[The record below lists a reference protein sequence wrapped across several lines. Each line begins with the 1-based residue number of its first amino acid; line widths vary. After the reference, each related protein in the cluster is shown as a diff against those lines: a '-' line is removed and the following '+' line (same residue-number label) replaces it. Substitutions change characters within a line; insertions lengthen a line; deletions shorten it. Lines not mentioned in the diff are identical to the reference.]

1 MLSIQNLTKSFG
13 GLVAVD
19 RVSFEIRRG
28 EIFGFLGP
36 NGAGK
41 TTTINMIC
49 GLLKPDAGSIRLDG
63 EDLLT
68 AGPAVRKKL
77 GVVPQEVALYE
88 ELNAVENLQFWGGLY
103 GMAGSELKKRT
114 QDLLE
119 ASGLS
124 DRTREKVKNYSG
136 GMKRRLNMAAGM
148 IHRPK
153 LLLLDEPTVGIDPQA
168 RRHMLD
174 LVRAFSDQGT
184 TILYTTHYLDEA
196 ELLCN
201 RLAII
206 DHGRVLASGTQ
217 EEIKRIVGENRL
229 LRVTGHFSRS
239 SAERMTRK
247 IRQLS
252 IVSISEN
259 DALYSLPIH
268 LGTGKF
274 LEALV
279 SGGFRIDNLGIKEP
293 SLDSVFI
300 KLTGRE
306 LRD

>member
-1 MLSIQNLTKSFG
+1 MLSIQNLTKSFN
-13 GLVAVD
+13 GLIAVD
-19 RVSFEIRRG
+19 RVSFEVRKG

-63 EDLLT
+63 EDALS
-68 AGPAVRKKL
+68 AGPASRKKL

-103 GMAGSELKKRT
+103 GLRGADLKKRIKN
-114 QDLLE
+114 LLD
-119 ASGLS
+119 ASGLA
-124 DRTREKVKNYSG
+124 DRSKEKIRNFSG

-174 LVRAFSDQGT
+174 LVRAFSGQGT

-196 ELLCN
+196 ELLCD

-206 DHGRVLASGTQ
+206 DHGRILAVGTQ

-229 LRVTGHFSRS
+229 LRVTGAFSRA
-239 SAERMTRK
+239 SAERMTKK
-247 IRQLS
+247 IKQLS

-293 SLDSVFI
+293 SLDSAFI

>member
-1 MLSIQNLTKSFG
+1 MLSIQNLTKSFS

-19 RVSFEIRRG
+19 RVSFEIRKG

-49 GLLKPDAGSIRLDG
+49 GLLNPDAGTIRLDG
-63 EDLLT
+63 ADVMT
-68 AGPAVRKKL
+68 AGPAIRNKL

-88 ELNAVENLQFWGGLY
+88 ELNAVENLTFWGGLY
-103 GMAGSELKKRT
+103 GLRGAELKKRIH
-114 QDLLE
+114 DLLD
-119 ASGLS
+119 ASGLA
-124 DRTREKVKNYSG
+124 DRAKDAVKNYSG

-168 RRHMLD
+168 RQHMLD
-174 LVRAFSDQGT
+174 LVRAFSRQGT

-196 ELLCN
+196 ELLCD

-206 DHGRVLASGTQ
+206 DHGRILASGTQ

-229 LRVTGHFSRS
+229 LMVTGRFSRS
-239 SAERMTRK
+239 SAEKMTQK

-259 DALYSLPIH
+259 NAVYSLPVQ

-279 SGGFRIDNLGIKEP
+279 SGGFKIDNLGVKEP
-293 SLDSVFI
+293 SLDSAFI

>member
-1 MLSIQNLTKSFG
+1 MLSIQNLTKSFN

-19 RVSFEIRRG
+19 RVSFEIRKG

-49 GLLKPDAGSIRLDG
+49 GLLKPDAGTILLDG
-63 EDLLT
+63 EDALS
-68 AGPAVRKKL
+68 AGPAVRRNL
-77 GVVPQEVALYE
+77 GVVPQDVALYE
-88 ELNAVENLQFWGGLY
+88 EFNAVENLMFWGGLY
-103 GMAGSELKKRT
+103 GLRGAELKGRIRE
-114 QDLLE
+114 LLD
-119 ASGLS
+119 ASGLAERAK
-124 DRTREKVKNYSG
+124 DRVKNYSG

-168 RRHMLD
+168 RLHMLD
-174 LVRAFSDQGT
+174 LVRSFAKQGT

-196 ELLCN
+196 ESLCD

-206 DHGRVLASGTQ
+206 DHGRILASGTQ
-217 EEIKRIVGENRL
+217 EEIKRIVGENRML
-229 LRVTGHFSRS
+229 KVTGKFSRS
-239 SAERMTRK
+239 AAERLTRK

-259 DALYSLPIH
+259 DAVFSLPVQH
-268 LGTGKF
+268 GTGKF
-274 LEALV
+274 LEALL
-279 SGGFRIDNLGIKEP
+279 SGGFKIDNLGVKEP

>member
-1 MLSIQNLTKSFG
+1 MLSIQNLTKSFN
-13 GLVAVD
+13 GLIAVD
-19 RVSFEIRRG
+19 RVSFEVRKG

-63 EDLLT
+63 EDALS
-68 AGPAVRKKL
+68 AGPASRKKL

-103 GMAGSELKKRT
+103 GLRGAELKKRIK
-114 QDLLE
+114 DLLD
-119 ASGLS
+119 ASGLA
-124 DRTREKVKNYSG
+124 DRAKEKIRNYSG

-174 LVRAFSDQGT
+174 LVRAFSGQGT

-196 ELLCN
+196 ELLCD

-206 DHGRVLASGTQ
+206 DHGRILAAGTQ

-229 LRVTGHFSRS
+229 LRVTGTFSRA
-239 SAERMTRK
+239 SAERVTKK
-247 IRQLS
+247 IKQLS

-293 SLDSVFI
+293 SLDSAFI